1 MLGVYPCNGACHAYI
16 LSTIDFFEDTLQNSA
31 LVKPAEIKITALNS
45 NFYVL
50 VRNHGMANAGCICRT
65 VHQIFLTAYIL

>member
-1 MLGVYPCNGACHAYI
+1 VFIPVMGHVMLTFYQQLISLRI
-16 LSTIDFFEDTLQNSA
+16 LLQNSA

-50 VRNHGMANAGCICRT
+50 VRNHGMANAGCICRP
-65 VHQIFLTAYIL
+65 VH

>member
-1 MLGVYPCNGACHAYI
+1 VFIPAMGHVMLTF

-45 NFYVL
+45 TFYVL

>member
-1 MLGVYPCNGACHAYI
+1 MLSVYPCNGACHAYI

-45 NFYVL
+45 
-50 VRNHGMANAGCICRT
+50 
-65 VHQIFLTAYIL
+65 IFMF